1 MSSKVNIF
9 AIVSGHFVR
18 LSKANGQFSI
28 SDFATFIFIPVL
40 FAALSIVFQF
50 NLNKDIVSLLVNF
63 GAIFTALLL
72 SVLVLVYDQESKID
86 DKAKEADRNKEPRDI
101 FYSAKKDLL
110 GYLYVNISYSIVCSL
125 FLIAISFLNSVL
137 DTFNADQAQVNEG
150 IAFVSKVVLTPLA
163 IFFLCNLLLT
173 ITMIVKRLHALL
185 IMER

>member
-72 SVLVLVYDQESKID
+72 SVL
-86 DKAKEADRNKEPRDI
+86 
-101 FYSAKKDLL
+101 
-110 GYLYVNISYSIVCSL
+110 SL
-125 FLIAISFLNSVL
+125 IHI
-137 DTFNADQAQVNEG
+137 
-150 IAFVSKVVLTPLA
+150 
-163 IFFLCNLLLT
+163 
-173 ITMIVKRLHALL
+173 
-185 IMER
+185 

>member
-18 LSKANGQFSI
+18 LSKTNGQFSI

-63 GAIFTALLL
+63 SAIFTALLL

-101 FYSAKKDLL
+101 FYSAKKI
-110 GYLYVNISYSIVCSL
+110 YWVICM
-125 FLIAISFLNSVL
+125 LI
-137 DTFNADQAQVNEG
+137 
-150 IAFVSKVVLTPLA
+150 
-163 IFFLCNLLLT
+163 
-173 ITMIVKRLHALL
+173 
-185 IMER
+185 